1 MAAVTWHYVC
11 NRWVVFVAQIET
23 VLCSFREQLQSDVSC
38 GTSVDDN
45 VASTK
50 EEQIAVP
57 AQFQGSSDV
66 NRDVGTAGAFFGE
79 LPNKPLNGS
88 LTGQQRL

>member
-1 MAAVTWHYVC
+1 MS
-11 NRWVVFVAQIET
+11 R
-23 VLCSFREQLQSDVSC
+23 
-38 GTSVDDN
+38 
-45 VASTK
+45 STK
-50 EEQIAVP
+50 EQQIAVL